1 MWGQQWIK
9 MLALIHEGITTG
21 YEKDKLIGGDS
32 AEGAAAR
39 TRVMV
44 ALENIMNGVQS

>member
-1 MWGQQWIK
+1 

-21 YEKDKLIGGDS
+21 YDNGKLIGGE
-32 AEGAAAR
+32 ATEGAAAR

-44 ALENIMNGVQS
+44 VLENIMNGVQS

>member
-1 MWGQQWIK
+1 

-21 YEKDKLIGGDS
+21 YENGKVIGGLTT
-32 AEGAAAR
+32 EGAAAR